1 MLLLVLQIQNGT
13 QPLDQLLV
21 RSDNNRELVF
31 NALSLAC
38 GFAGN
43 LFLLLH
49 FTSRVR
55 YIIALPFAIL
65 CWLLSA
71 GIVSSFMLLSGS
83 PLTSAARCHRIGH
96 ERLCASKATV

>member
-1 MLLLVLQIQNGT
+1 MFYQLSPWCRHGECHFQTTASPAMSGGALRMPPLALQTQNGT
-13 QPLDQLLV
+13 SAALGALPSHGSCYLI
-21 RSDNNRELVF
+21 SSRELVF
-31 NALSLAC
+31 NSLSLAC

-55 YIIALPFAIL
+55 YIIALPVAIL

-71 GIVSSFMLLSGS
+71 
-83 PLTSAARCHRIGH
+83 
-96 ERLCASKATV
+96 